1 MFGRLLGK
9 RKEVAYES
17 TDASEQGAVS
27 DNLDVE
33 FQRIR
38 HLIQFANSA
47 RMAQFDQ
54 MQSRAVG
61 WCPTREERP
70 GVTYRKPETL
80 EELQACLRFSN
91 TARANGI
98 Y

>member
-9 RKEVAYES
+9 GQEVAEES
-17 TDASEQGAVS
+17 TDASEQRAVS

-33 FQRIR
+33 LRRIR
-38 HLIQFANSA
+38 RLIQFANSA

-54 MQSRAVG
+54 MQRRGGG
-61 WCPTREERP
+61 WRSPKEERLE
-70 GVTYRKPETL
+70 VTYREPETL